1 MTSFRPNITRNTPR
15 FGVFRPFWRPSD
27 AVTLR
32 RRRIPVENIAHS
44 NQVIGRESK
53 VGLRRNPVKATE
65 FRFPEAAE
73 AKHLSHRLA
82 ILPWWCRVGVYP

>member
-1 MTSFRPNITRNTPR
+1 MTSFRPNMTRNTPR

-44 NQVIGRESK
+44 NQVIGREGK
-53 VGLRRNPVKATE
+53 VGLRGNPLKTTE
-65 FRFPEAAE
+65 FRFPEATDV
-73 AKHLSHRLA
+73 
-82 ILPWWCRVGVYP
+82 VGC